1 MLQVISDSLGLRQ
14 RGAVLGL
21 PARDWAGWW
30 WRKRQI
36 LATRLVIIDKSPGPL
51 ALPKRIPTK
60 TGSGETSKVF
70 IKRKRAQ
77 CVWLG
82 PQANSELLS
91 RALGQFELLLWGISS
106 AFPLA
111 NPFDLPG
118 SQSVSGISQ
127 NPPRASLVA
136 QMVKNPPAMQEAWVQ
151 SLGWKIPWRRKRQP
165 TPVFLPK
172 ESHEQGSLVGYSPW
186 SQTQLKR
193 LSTHSEDSPMCAH
206 ASLSQEGF
214 YQKGIWVE
222 HPLI

>member
-1 MLQVISDSLGLRQ
+1 MLQVLGGLSLRNL
-14 RGAVLGL
+14 GAELGF

-106 AFPLA
+106 GFPLD
-111 NPFDLPG
+111 DLDLHG
-118 SQSVSGISQ
+118 SQSIFGISQ
-127 NPPRASLVA
+127 DPP
-136 QMVKNPPAMQEAWVQ
+136 M
-151 SLGWKIPWRRKRQP
+151 
-165 TPVFLPK
+165 
-172 ESHEQGSLVGYSPW
+172 
-186 SQTQLKR
+186 
-193 LSTHSEDSPMCAH
+193 
-206 ASLSQEGF
+206 
-214 YQKGIWVE
+214 
-222 HPLI
+222 